1 MASISAASV
10 IAKVARD
17 DLMIKM
23 AETWPGYGFE
33 QHKGYGTALH
43 RRKLHELGVTP
54 EHRRSF
60 APVRLVLEHGIPH
73 HQVTE

>member
-1 MASISAASV
+1 V

-17 DLMIKM
+17 ELMIEM
-23 AETWPGYGFE
+23 AEAWPGYGFE

-43 RRKLHELGVTP
+43 RRKLQELGVTP

-60 APVRLVLEHGIPH
+60 APVRLALEQATKQE
-73 HQVTE
+73 QVT